1 VSSIAVVGQYGRV
14 TGESI
19 VPETS
24 MRGVE
29 CVNELGYARAK
40 FVCERMIESVREE
53 CQGSMEIGYVR
64 VGQMSGNEGT
74 GYWNGGEHI
83 PALIS
88 ASKAINKLPKLE
100 GVSFSTFLF
109 FSRLLRFSVVR
120 EEIRGTD
127 FSDV

>member
-1 VSSIAVVGQYGRV
+1 MSSIAVVGQYGRV

-19 VPETS
+19 VPETP

-40 FVCERMIESVREE
+40 FVCERMIERVREE
-53 CQGSMEIGYVR
+53 GKGSVEIGYVR

-83 PALIS
+83 PALVS

-100 GVSFSTFLF
+100 GVSFFHFSVF
-109 FSRLLRFSVVR
+109 FPLLRFSVVP
-120 EEIRGTD
+120 
-127 FSDV
+127 